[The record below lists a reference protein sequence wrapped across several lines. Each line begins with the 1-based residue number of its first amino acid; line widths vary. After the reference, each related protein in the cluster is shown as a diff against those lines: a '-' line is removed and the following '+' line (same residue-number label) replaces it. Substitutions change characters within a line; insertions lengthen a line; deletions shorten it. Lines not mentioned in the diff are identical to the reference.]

1 VISIQLPGEVQLQDV
16 HVARMHVRLQAE
28 EGDDAWYSDG
38 WSEKQVDLRQATSK
52 CVGWIGTN
60 PLNEAGDDQGEAIT
74 GASLLWTETLP
85 HLHLRGCA
93 VPKGFTKLPRA
104 PLAPGDNPIP
114 QTSQNPLFRGV
125 WTRSGLGLCP
135 AAAARH
141 MVTTKFWRQT

>member
-1 VISIQLPGEVQLQDV
+1 MISIQLPGEVQLQDV

-85 HLHLRGCA
+85 HLHLRG
-93 VPKGFTKLPRA
+93 G
-104 PLAPGDNPIP
+104 
-114 QTSQNPLFRGV
+114 Q
-125 WTRSGLGLCP
+125 GLDEI
-135 AAAARH
+135 AARA
-141 MVTTKFWRQT
+141 TCAW